1 MAEMVP
7 DVPPFQVQQF
17 CNWLQEHQV
26 EIKYHSY
33 IPYNQLLYLAKQFLS
48 EDNLVNLL
56 ILQKLQD
63 YPLIKSPP
71 VFEGMKDFIKGV
83 LCFNYIE
90 NYIESYIK
98 NYIKEYKTHSLYSLP
113 PLLVNFLVYLNKK
126 ELSRE
131 IDIFFAESELQ
142 SDRVTFPLFIN
153 RFSPQVF
160 EEFLQYIKSVDQR
173 LIEDY
178 LSNKINNYRLTDDN
192 TRDIGE
198 GTKILGVNENLYEA
212 AGRLAFAIKIEKN
225 LKHFYC
231 AIGHAPKKSVI
242 LGNFKFFVQF
252 FEFIAWL
259 NKSYNNNL
267 TNLATAQTE
276 IKAIATQFC
285 QELNYD
291 NAQEFSK
298 EVINGLLPT
307 FIGEVINILLI
318 EIIPKK
324 NKRIINLGLSKFLER
339 YERVHFH
346 SFFLFG
352 ENNNLSEFVKNHGRD
367 LHDLTNDYMDIY
379 FSPDDFKKHNE
390 TAYQRRKHFRNLE
403 VGISYIPAFIIWKD
417 SLTNSQV
424 IFLEGLS
431 HQQMFDVVK
440 HITNGIEQKKSLD
453 EVSKIGRDKVESYL
467 NHVGVVNYNVGQAAA
482 VGSNAVASDTVFNQL
497 FQKADNEEDL

>member
-26 EIKYHSY
+26 EIKDHSY
-33 IPYNQLLYLAKQFLS
+33 IPYNRLLYLAKQFLS
-48 EDNLVNLL
+48 EDNLLNLL
-56 ILQKLQD
+56 FLQILQD
-63 YPLIKSPP
+63 DTLIKLPP
-71 VFEGMKDFIKGV
+71 VFEEVKGFIKGV
-83 LCFNYIE
+83 LCFNYME
-90 NYIESYIK
+90 NYIEK
-98 NYIKEYKTHSLYSLP
+98 YKIDSLYSLP
-113 PLLVNFLVYLNKK
+113 PLLVNFLSCLNKK

-142 SDRVTFPLFIN
+142 PDRVAFRLFIN
-153 RFSPQVF
+153 KFSPQVF
-160 EEFLQYIKSVDQR
+160 EEFLQYIRSVDQR
-173 LIEDY
+173 LIEGY
-178 LSNKINNYRLTDDN
+178 FSNTINNYRLRADDI
-192 TRDIGE
+192 RGIEE
-198 GTKILGVNENLYEA
+198 GTKILGVNEDLYEA
-212 AGRLAFAIKIEKN
+212 ADRLAFAIKIEKN
-225 LKHFYC
+225 LKHFHC
-231 AIGHAPKKSVI
+231 ATNHAPKKSVI
-242 LGNFKFFVQF
+242 LGNFKYFVQF

-267 TNLATAQTE
+267 TNLATSQKE
-276 IKAIATQFC
+276 IKEIVTQFC

-291 NAQEFSK
+291 NVQEFSK
-298 EVINGLLPT
+298 EVRNGLLPT
-307 FIGEVINILLI
+307 VIGKVINILLI
-318 EIIPKK
+318 QIIPEK
-324 NKRIINLGLSKFLER
+324 NKRFINLGLSKFLER
-339 YERVHFH
+339 YEKIHFH

-379 FSPDDFKKHNE
+379 YSHDDFKKHNE

-403 VGISYIPAFIIWKD
+403 VGISHIPAFIIWKD

-424 IFLEGLS
+424 ISLEGLS

-440 HITNGIEQKKSLD
+440 HITSGIEQKKSLD

-482 VGSNAVASDTVFNQL
+482 VGSNAIASDTVFNQL
-497 FQKADNEEDL
+497 FQKTDNEEDL